1 MTPMNKKQQGGA
13 ALVIA
18 LVMLAVVIALTVTN
32 MREVSL
38 EGRMTAHRAENQLLQ
53 MASES
58 ALREAERRYYG
69 PGVIEDKLT
78 ENEENCRKSNEY
90 RPQIVR
96 PCLIDVA
103 KSTETLLEDH
113 QKYQEDPIKY
123 IRDESHMNNWTG
135 AKTEAAGN
143 STFVPW
149 MPYRGTV
156 PGQVSRLETKA
167 YWNSVLIPH
176 QGINAE
182 YGDTLQGKGIY
193 FYLITAQG
201 ADVFAL
207 QSTIANIYLGV
218 NN

>member
-1 MTPMNKKQQGGA
+1 MTPINKKQQGGA
-13 ALVIA
+13 ALVVA
-18 LVMLAVVIALTVTN
+18 LVMLAVIIVLTVTN

-53 MASES
+53 LAAES
-58 ALREAERRYYG
+58 ALREAERRFYG

-78 ENEENCRKSNEY
+78 ENPSNCTKSNVY
-90 RPQIVR
+90 KPQIVR

-103 KSTETLLEDH
+103 KSADSLLVDH
-113 QKYQEDPIKY
+113 QEYQNDPIAY
-123 IRDESHMNNWTG
+123 IRDESHMNQWTG
-135 AKTEAAGN
+135 AKTEAAEAN
-143 STFVPW
+143 TFVPW

-156 PGQVSRLETKA
+156 PGQESTLETKA
-167 YWNSVLIPH
+167 YWNTVLIPD

-182 YGDTLQGKGIY
+182 YGDTLQGKGVY

-207 QSTIANIYLGV
+207 QSTIDNIYLGV